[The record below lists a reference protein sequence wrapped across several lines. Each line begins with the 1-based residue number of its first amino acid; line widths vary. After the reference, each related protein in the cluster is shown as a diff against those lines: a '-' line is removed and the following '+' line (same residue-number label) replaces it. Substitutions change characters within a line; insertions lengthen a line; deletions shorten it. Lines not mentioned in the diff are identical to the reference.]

1 MKAVDK
7 LIQRQKLTKEE
18 FIEILKQQD
27 DPDIRELLKEEAV
40 RLRKHYYGTK
50 VFTRGLI
57 EFTNHCKNDC
67 YYCGIR
73 RSNKNAKRFRLS
85 QEDILACCENGY
97 ELGFRTFAPAKSPFS
112 LPCGSIVPRAV
123 VAGSNTVGSK
133 IRITD
138 NKNNVSSTLPADFSA
153 KQVS

>member
-57 EFTNHCKNDC
+57 EFTLLPKILKALT
-67 YYCGIR
+67 Y
-73 RSNKNAKRFRLS
+73 FVTLLQRL
-85 QEDILACCENGY
+85 
-97 ELGFRTFAPAKSPFS
+97 FMAPR
-112 LPCGSIVPRAV
+112 LL
-123 VAGSNTVGSK
+123 TV
-133 IRITD
+133 
-138 NKNNVSSTLPADFSA
+138 
-153 KQVS
+153 

>member
-57 EFTNHCKNDC
+57 EFIIHCKNDC

-73 RSNKNAKRFRLS
+73 RSNNNA
-85 QEDILACCENGY
+85 
-97 ELGFRTFAPAKSPFS
+97 
-112 LPCGSIVPRAV
+112 
-123 VAGSNTVGSK
+123 
-133 IRITD
+133 
-138 NKNNVSSTLPADFSA
+138 
-153 KQVS
+153 